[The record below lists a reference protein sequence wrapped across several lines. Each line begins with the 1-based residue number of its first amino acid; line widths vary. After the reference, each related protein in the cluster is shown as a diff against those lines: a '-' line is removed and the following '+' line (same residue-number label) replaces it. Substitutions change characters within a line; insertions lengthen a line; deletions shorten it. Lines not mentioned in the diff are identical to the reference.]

1 MHFQPLSFHIFRP
14 DMQPVTNT
22 IPNDTYL
29 SFCANDLSGI
39 HRTALINPNLTLT
52 HHFFLHIIISKLIY
66 QRKSGNP
73 SCIISCVLQDYLKS
87 KIFLWI
93 NTKKK

>member
-29 SFCANDLSGI
+29 SFCGNDLSGR
-39 HRTALINPNLTLT
+39 HGTPRINHNLTLT
-52 HHFFLHIIISKLIY
+52 LYLIFPIITLKHIKAVLKAFQYNILCAAKL
-66 QRKSGNP
+66 
-73 SCIISCVLQDYLKS
+73 
-87 KIFLWI
+87 F
-93 NTKKK
+93 

>member
-29 SFCANDLSGI
+29 SFCGNDLSGRHESSHI
-39 HRTALINPNLTLT
+39 SHNLTLT
-52 HHFFLHIIISKLIY
+52 HRSFLHIIISKLTY
-66 QRKSGNP
+66 QKIGGNP
-73 SCIISCVLQDYLKS
+73 FFIISCVLQNYF
-87 KIFLWI
+87 KI
-93 NTKKK
+93 